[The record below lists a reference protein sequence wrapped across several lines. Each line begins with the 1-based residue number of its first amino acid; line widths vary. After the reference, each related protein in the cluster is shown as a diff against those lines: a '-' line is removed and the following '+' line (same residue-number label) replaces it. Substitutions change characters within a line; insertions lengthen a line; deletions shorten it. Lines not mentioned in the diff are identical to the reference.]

1 MEGPP
6 CLKNPQVFMPRS
18 SGRNWGQQTGENLGE
33 AERVKPDPGQ
43 KKAPGEG
50 RFWGRLMAAKQR
62 SVVFGYWL

>member
-1 MEGPP
+1 
-6 CLKNPQVFMPRS
+6 MPSS

-33 AERVKPDPGQ
+33 AERVKPDSGQ

-50 RFWGRLMAAKQR
+50 RFWGRLMAAKPR